1 LQEVQNFCQEG
12 GRLYVFD
19 EDSPKKLPPRPEQ
32 TVPHDADKG
41 QPLEGE
47 IDTIQLNIRKA

>member
-1 LQEVQNFCQEG
+1 MQNFRQEG

-19 EDSPKKLPPRPEQ
+19 EDSPKKLPPRIEQ
-32 TVPHDADKG
+32 TLPHDADKG
-41 QPLEGE
+41 QPWEGE